1 MIKEALMYIVGL
13 KEAKIYD
20 INEDKFTDK
29 DLKRLDKS
37 IRADSITMS
46 TLTSLLDYIKS
57 DTDSMAQKMIVHVLA
72 PDKVQLIS
80 MLDADREREV
90 LVSVQANLPKIRL
103 NEFINQEE
111 FIIMMQAQFV
121 SDEERKVVT
130 AFAGNVEDRTIAN
143 YGDDGVTQK
152 ATVKTGLASKEEF
165 EVPNPVTLAPYRTFQ
180 EVQQIPSE
188 FVFRMKSTDRG
199 VSCALFEADGGAWR
213 NAAVEAV
220 AEFLKNQLADMG
232 GSQTEYTVIA

>member
-1 MIKEALMYIVGL
+1 MIKDALMYIVGL

-20 INEDKFTDK
+20 VGEEKFTDK
-29 DLKRLDKS
+29 DLKRLDKN
-37 IRADSITMS
+37 IRASSLEMS

-57 DTDSMAQKMIVHVLA
+57 NTDSMAPKMIIHVLA
-72 PDKVQLIS
+72 PDKVQLTS
-80 MLDADREREV
+80 MLDADRRREV
-90 LVSVQANLPKIRL
+90 LISVQANLPRIRL
-103 NEFINQEE
+103 NEFVIQEE

-121 SDEERKVVT
+121 SDDERKIVT
-130 AFAGNVEDRTIAN
+130 AFAGNVEDKTIAN

-188 FVFRMKSTDRG
+188 FVFRMKSSERG
-199 VSCALFEADGGAWR
+199 VFCALFEADGGAWR

-220 AEFLKNQLADMG
+220 AEYLKNQLSDG
-232 GSQTEYTVIA
+232 VGTQTEFTVIA